1 MHVNFIPNPLVLIEK
16 LTAPFY
22 QMKLKN
28 GNFDFDFETANGNT
42 I

>member
-28 GNFDFDFETANGNT
+28 GNFDFETANGNT